1 MGTSGAVLM
10 YTEVEVIR
18 IDSKYNRV
26 RERSKG
32 AEADWRAAVN
42 RDEFVVGRENTQAK
56 RICDS
61 L

>member
-1 MGTSGAVLM
+1 MSGAALM

-26 RERSKG
+26 RERSKE
-32 AEADWRAAVN
+32 AEADWRAVVN
-42 RDEFVVGRENTQAK
+42 RDEVVVGRENPQAK
-56 RICDS
+56 RIRDS